1 MSVTVLTVAYT
12 HPSFS
17 YVQDRFVRLVNTTT
31 LPVRQSP
38 DYAQA
43 LRKLHAAILGICA
56 IVDSFPYTVERW
68 MPELLTDVLAEHTY
82 DPVSLFLFTCYICK
96 KKQIILGCY
105 PFLPRFNG
113 DTNLDCALYLD
124 PRFVDRP
131 EVRQ

>member
-31 LPVRQSP
+31 LPLRQSP

-82 DPVSLFLFTCYICK
+82 DPVSLSLFTYVTYVK
-96 KKQIILGCY
+96 KNKSSSDVTRFYPALMEILIWTA
-105 PFLPRFNG
+105 RFI
-113 DTNLDCALYLD
+113 
-124 PRFVDRP
+124 
-131 EVRQ
+131 

>member
-82 DPVSLFLFTCYICK
+82 DPVSLSLFTYVTYVK
-96 KKQIILGCY
+96 KNKSSSDVTRFYPALMEILIWTA
-105 PFLPRFNG
+105 RFI
-113 DTNLDCALYLD
+113 
-124 PRFVDRP
+124 
-131 EVRQ
+131 